1 MVLVLIN
8 TGVTTAFFPPVKYS
22 LVYCLSF
29 SSPHNRSKEL
39 NHTYTTPYHYFVC
52 MNTASPRSIIITNDG
67 SIVNMNGHANDVSV
81 VGGVAV
87 AVSTAPSFVDG
98 HASIYPHDASFEGG
112 DDVLSSSSSETSFA
126 GGEHERG
133 EPTIERF
140 TKFRGQ
146 QQPRRQEQKQEQDDL
161 CGGFRLFPQRPSSLL
176 LHVNDDSDYYDDDDY
191 DDDDDDDYDDNIED
205 DEKVAK
211 ADTGAVLSSPL
222 SSCFDKQS
230 TPLLSLRDDRRHTT
244 ATGTT
249 NHDTLFCTPSST
261 TTTRRRRNKC
271 GDSSPQSTASSSMMN
286 LLSLSPSFSWLD
298 KQQQQQQQ
306 QQQPY
311 TSDRGE
317 GEGWDD
323 TDGRNITTPGSD
335 LSSHPRHVV
344 IVTTAA
350 LPWMTGTSINPV
362 LRAAYLWQKYNDME
376 RKQRQK
382 RGSRSD
388 HYENHLVEDDDDDEG
403 EEEEGIF
410 YDAVDD
416 DESTEN
422 DISNTLSSPTTT
434 DDDCADPPSSTT
446 NTTTTSGTTTAG
458 TTTNDDDDDNDDD
471 NHDTGAASWSVT
483 LVVPWLERSAD
494 RIELYGEEW
503 VDATREHQESVI
515 RAWVRDTAQLPD
527 AAGRVRLVWYRAR
540 YYPVYRSI
548 FPSQDVCQVLEH
560 VVVSATERMVNTTNT
575 YESIHD
581 DPHCP
586 VCILEEPEHLLLYRT
601 LKQKPDA
608 HPFQGMYTVGIL
620 HTNYKSYAAQGAL
633 GLLSEMVA
641 TSLCATV
648 AAAYTDKLIKL
659 SDTLQ
664 AYAPHKETVCNVHG
678 IRQDFLNAAPPTGQG
693 IYFIGKLLW
702 AKGLDKLLTYQRVYS
717 KQRLKQQQQQQAT
730 AATSTSGRSN
740 KNDRRANSGPH
751 YFPMDIYGSGPDQ
764 NEIEV
769 AFCKRKKRPLPVR
782 FCGRVDHAAIG
793 PQYKIFINPSVTEV
807 LCTVSIRCMVYFF
820 FVWFGLV
827 WFGFFGYLECGHT
840 TNTILLAI

>member
-1 MVLVLIN
+1 MIVRVGRLRGGYAAVACVGPSSLPLSRKYTNVCFFFLCRNRGWRASPRNYSESTPTHSSTVKFSFSRDFPYDVRLTEIIFNRVKPKKKEFWTRGGGVWLVLVLIN

-382 RGSRSD
+382 RG
-388 HYENHLVEDDDDDEG
+388 
-403 EEEEGIF
+403 
-410 YDAVDD
+410 
-416 DESTEN
+416 
-422 DISNTLSSPTTT
+422 
-434 DDDCADPPSSTT
+434 
-446 NTTTTSGTTTAG
+446 
-458 TTTNDDDDDNDDD
+458 
-471 NHDTGAASWSVT
+471 
-483 LVVPWLERSAD
+483 
-494 RIELYGEEW
+494 
-503 VDATREHQESVI
+503 
-515 RAWVRDTAQLPD
+515 
-527 AAGRVRLVWYRAR
+527 
-540 YYPVYRSI
+540 
-548 FPSQDVCQVLEH
+548 
-560 VVVSATERMVNTTNT
+560 
-575 YESIHD
+575 
-581 DPHCP
+581 
-586 VCILEEPEHLLLYRT
+586 
-601 LKQKPDA
+601 
-608 HPFQGMYTVGIL
+608 
-620 HTNYKSYAAQGAL
+620 
-633 GLLSEMVA
+633 
-641 TSLCATV
+641 
-648 AAAYTDKLIKL
+648 
-659 SDTLQ
+659 
-664 AYAPHKETVCNVHG
+664 
-678 IRQDFLNAAPPTGQG
+678 
-693 IYFIGKLLW
+693 
-702 AKGLDKLLTYQRVYS
+702 
-717 KQRLKQQQQQQAT
+717 
-730 AATSTSGRSN
+730 
-740 KNDRRANSGPH
+740 
-751 YFPMDIYGSGPDQ
+751 
-764 NEIEV
+764 
-769 AFCKRKKRPLPVR
+769 
-782 FCGRVDHAAIG
+782 
-793 PQYKIFINPSVTEV
+793 
-807 LCTVSIRCMVYFF
+807 
-820 FVWFGLV
+820 
-827 WFGFFGYLECGHT
+827 
-840 TNTILLAI
+840 